1 METTKDLNQSEM
13 TTILTPKQA
22 KQAGKN
28 RKKPRAG
35 PATQGCGLRG
45 GVSLADSTSFADVIS
60 WNSADVSA
68 NLTHDQSKVTLFLR
82 ILLSSCQ
89 LRFSSSG

>member
-1 METTKDLNQSEM
+1 METTVQ

-28 RKKPRAG
+28 RRKPRAG
-35 PATQGCGLRG
+35 PATQGCGLWG
-45 GVSLADSTSFADVIS
+45 GVSLASSTSFADVIS
-60 WNSADVSA
+60 CNSADVSS
-68 NLTHDQSKVTLFLR
+68 HMIKVKVTLFLR
-82 ILLSSCQ
+82 TLLSSCQ